1 METAADTKSIAYP
14 LESPELRRKPKLS
27 CGDGY
32 TTPRSI
38 KTLKRLQKLQDA
50 PSLTNSLD
58 FTGTNDCTPK
68 QQKKCRGR
76 DCTPEMPEKEDHK
89 LVPDK
94 EPQQESLQSAFTTL
108 LNQSD
113 SMRKSSF
120 QLLTQASEN
129 AARCALQR
137 LDLVSDPHASMRTV
151 EAGCNQRDRMYQAV
165 QLLVRLYFF
174 AFNQRSETLLKLFVS
189 ARRTPPIFRARN
201 ARLRSW
207 ERIRAGCSTPFR

>member
-113 SMRKSSF
+113 SIGRSRPDATSATECIRPSSSWSDSISSPS
-120 QLLTQASEN
+120 TRG
-129 AARCALQR
+129 AR
-137 LDLVSDPHASMRTV
+137 P
-151 EAGCNQRDRMYQAV
+151 
-165 QLLVRLYFF
+165 
-174 AFNQRSETLLKLFVS
+174 
-189 ARRTPPIFRARN
+189 
-201 ARLRSW
+201 
-207 ERIRAGCSTPFR
+207 CSSSS